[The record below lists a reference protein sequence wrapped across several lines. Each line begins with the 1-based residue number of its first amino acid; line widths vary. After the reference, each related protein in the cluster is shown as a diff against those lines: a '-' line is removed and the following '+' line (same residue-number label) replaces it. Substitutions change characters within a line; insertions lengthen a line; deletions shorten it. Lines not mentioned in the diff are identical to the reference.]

1 MIGTIVAAALWALVA
16 SLLLSVVLGG
26 LVAATIVLTR
36 PAAATRGALWSVA
49 LAAAGF
55 APVAILAAMLVRGA
69 FAGAADMPI
78 PVTAPHAGSHAAA
91 PVRHPARAKTLLTL
105 PGPAVAVR
113 IPGPPDIAPLAGSAI
128 VVVWALG
135 ALIGLAGLGRSLARV
150 RSLKKRSSPLDGTLA
165 TDLPWLT
172 TTPGREI
179 YLRLTYETE
188 TPIAVGFRRPVILIP
203 TEMATADGLTSIE
216 PLIMHEYAHL
226 ARYDDWS
233 NLAQRATERLFWF
246 NPLVWIIG
254 RRIALEREVAA
265 DEAVVART
273 HDPKVYAST
282 LWRMAQEMRM
292 PEHVVVAPGAMLT
305 RKQISVRIERLLDET
320 PLGRRYIS
328 AAGLIISVVALTGVA
343 ALAAT
348 APPIV
353 LAQAAPIDEPSDVA
367 SPAAKVAPLVL
378 RTVIPLPPPPPL
390 AAPAMPKSVTIAAPS
405 VLPSEARKAIA
416 AAAASAVD
424 ATDMGKQIQA
434 EVQHSVDE
442 MAKQHELVAK
452 EGEAVAKQ
460 GEAVVKQRELVVMND
475 DDGPISRDLVRS
487 CVGCD
492 FSRRDLHG
500 MDLSNLSLI
509 GDDFSHAN
517 MRDVNLHG
525 SKLTGVDLSHS
536 NLDGADLSQ
545 ASLRGVDL
553 GHASMHGTNTSGIQ
567 LIGSSLP

>member
-1 MIGTIVAAALWALVA
+1 MIGTIVAAALWALAA
-16 SLLLSVVLGG
+16 SLLLSVVIGG
-26 LVAATIVLTR
+26 LVAAAIVLTR

-55 APVAILAAMLVRGA
+55 APVAILAVMLVRGA
-69 FAGAADMPI
+69 SLGPADTAMPASPNPAAHESAARPWTSDMPLI
-78 PVTAPHAGSHAAA
+78 
-91 PVRHPARAKTLLTL
+91 TL
-105 PGPAVAVR
+105 PGPPLVVR
-113 IPGPPDIAPLAGSAI
+113 IPGPPNIAPLAGTGI
-128 VVVWALG
+128 VAVWALG

-150 RSLKKRSSPLDGTLA
+150 RGLKVRSSPLDGALA
-165 TDLPWLT
+165 TELPWLT

-188 TPIAVGFRRPVILIP
+188 TPIAVGFRRPVILLP

-233 NLAQRATERLFWF
+233 NLAQRVTERLFWF

-273 HDPKVYAST
+273 KNPKVYAST

-328 AAGLIISVVALTGVA
+328 AAALAISVLALTGVA

-353 LAQAAPIDEPSDVA
+353 LAQNDTPIISHPVAAQPPA
-367 SPAAKVAPLVL
+367 PLQPAPPPAA
-378 RTVIPLPPPPPL
+378 TIPPV
-390 AAPAMPKSVTIAAPS
+390 PKIATPV

-416 AAAASAVD
+416 AAAAASTHANSLSE
-424 ATDMGKQIQA
+424 KIQN
-434 EVQHSVDE
+434 EVQRSLGDIST
-442 MAKQHELVAK
+442 QHVVA
-452 EGEAVAKQ
+452 
-460 GEAVVKQRELVVMND
+460 MNGS
-475 DDGPISRDLVRS
+475 DGPVSRDLVRN
-487 CVGCD
+487 CIGCD

-500 MDLSNLSLI
+500 LDLSNLSLI
-509 GDDFSHAN
+509 GDDFS
-517 MRDVNLHG
+517 RSDLRGVNLHA

-536 NLDGADLSQ
+536 DLRDADLSD
-545 ASLRGVDL
+545 ASLSGVDL
-553 GHASMHGTNTSGIQ
+553 SHSSMRGANTSDIH